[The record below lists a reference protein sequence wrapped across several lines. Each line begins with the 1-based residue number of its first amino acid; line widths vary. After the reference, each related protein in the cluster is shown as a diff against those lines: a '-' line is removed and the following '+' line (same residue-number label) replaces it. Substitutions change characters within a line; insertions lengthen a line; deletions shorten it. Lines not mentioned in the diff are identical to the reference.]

1 MRGGRGH
8 PSGVRLP
15 NITFMISALEYA
27 KTAIDPSTPYG
38 YQKMVI
44 WETTDEMGWDQW
56 EVMTALMW
64 LWERNYESECVGA
77 EFRKECNKNGNACW
91 NWQ

>member
-27 KTAIDPSTPYG
+27 KTAIDPSHPFG
-38 YQKMVI
+38 YNKMEI
-44 WETTDEMGWDQW
+44 WNSVDVLGWSYY
-56 EVMTALMW
+56 EAMIALSW
-64 LWERNYESECVGA
+64 LWEQNQESNRIGA